1 PILMGIGIG
10 ASVPVMLSALGASV
24 NGKRTAFVYLI
35 IDVLG
40 AVIVGVIFYA
50 VNAAIHFPFMI
61 MTMTMFSIALTN
73 TLYRLAVV
81 IVLAPLVGVLE
92 KIVCLMFPESDDA
105 LAEKADMDL
114 LEERFLEH
122 PALSISQS
130 KMVIDSMATKAL
142 EAVLGAIKVRREYDP
157 NGIKKV
163 RDLEDVLDR
172 YEDKIGSYLFKITT
186 SDLNEKQSQEIAEY
200 LNVIT
205 DFERIGDHTRN
216 VTEAVEEIE
225 EKKINLSGDALK
237 EMSILEDAITEVIT
251 LTIDAFVSNDT
262 DTALKIEPLEEVI
275 DVICDQIKS
284 NHIDRVSR
292 QECTLEN
299 GFAFDDL
306 LTDYERISDHC
317 SNIAINVMKAKNV
330 SLDPR
335 EYYNS
340 IDNIKQI
347 AFENYL
353 QEYRK
358 KYEI

>member
-1 PILMGIGIG
+1 
-10 ASVPVMLSALGASV
+10 
-24 NGKRTAFVYLI
+24 
-35 IDVLG
+35 
-40 AVIVGVIFYA
+40 
-50 VNAAIHFPFMI
+50 
-61 MTMTMFSIALTN
+61 
-73 TLYRLAVV
+73 
-81 IVLAPLVGVLE
+81 
-92 KIVCLMFPESDDA
+92 
-105 LAEKADMDL
+105 
-114 LEERFLEH
+114 
-122 PALSISQS
+122 
-130 KMVIDSMATKAL
+130 
-142 EAVLGAIKVRREYDP
+142 
-157 NGIKKV
+157 
-163 RDLEDVLDR
+163 
-172 YEDKIGSYLFKITT
+172 
-186 SDLNEKQSQEIAEY
+186 
-200 LNVIT
+200 
-205 DFERIGDHTRN
+205 
-216 VTEAVEEIE
+216 
-225 EKKINLSGDALK
+225 
-237 EMSILEDAITEVIT
+237 MSILEDAITEVMT